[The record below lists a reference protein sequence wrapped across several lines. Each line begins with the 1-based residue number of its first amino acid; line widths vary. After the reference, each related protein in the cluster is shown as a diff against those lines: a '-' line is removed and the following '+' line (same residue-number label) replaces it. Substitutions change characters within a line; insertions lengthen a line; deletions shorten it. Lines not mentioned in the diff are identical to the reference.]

1 LFTGQFVITLST
13 ETVISANLE
22 NTELTLEKGKE
33 TMSEQVEEKM
43 TEMTS
48 PPPAAPQISPTKK
61 YIAELIGTMVLVII
75 GCGVAVLVVGFLGVS
90 YGYVGIALAFGLAVL
105 TMVYAI
111 GGISGCHI
119 NPAIS
124 ISMLVAGKLSVK
136 DTVFYVVFQ
145 CIGAII
151 GAGILY
157 AIFSG
162 CPSYS
167 ITTDGLGQNGY
178 GSASLLHF
186 SLGAVIL
193 AEIVLT
199 FIFVL
204 VVHGSTHDRAPKG
217 FAGVAIGL
225 TLTMVHLVGILIDG
239 TSVNPARSLGPAL
252 FVGGTALNQLWVFWV
267 APIIGGIIAAIVWKL
282 FK

>member
-1 LFTGQFVITLST
+1 
-13 ETVISANLE
+13 
-22 NTELTLEKGKE
+22 
-33 TMSEQVEEKM
+33 M
-43 TEMTS
+43 TEIENKIAEIPS
-48 PPPAAPQISPTKK
+48 PPPAVSQITPLKK
-61 YIAELIGTMVLVII
+61 YVAELIGTMVLVLI
-75 GCGVAVLVVGFLGVS
+75 GCGTAVIAASIGLGPQ
-90 YGYVGIALAFGLAVL
+90 YAYVGVALAFGLAVL
-105 TMVYAI
+105 AMVYAI

-124 ISMLVAGKLSVK
+124 ISMLVAGKLSVR
-136 DTVFYVVFQ
+136 DTVFYVIFQ

-151 GAGILY
+151 GAGLLY
-157 AIFSG
+157 GIVSG
-162 CPSYS
+162 YPSYT
-167 ITTDGLGQNGY
+167 IAKYGLGQNGY
-178 GSASLLHF
+178 GSGSLLGF
-186 SLGAVIL
+186 SLSAVIV

-199 FIFVL
+199 FIFVF
-204 VVHGSTHDRAPKG
+204 VVHGSTHERAAKG
-217 FAGVAIGL
+217 FAGLSIGL